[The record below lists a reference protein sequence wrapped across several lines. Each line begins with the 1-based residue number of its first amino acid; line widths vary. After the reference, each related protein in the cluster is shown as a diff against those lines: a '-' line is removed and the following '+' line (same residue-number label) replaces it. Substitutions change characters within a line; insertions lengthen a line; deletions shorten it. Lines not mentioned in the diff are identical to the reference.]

1 MNVRG
6 SEVDSHILTFDI
18 AAIAFSFFG
27 RLDGFNGGES
37 SPTT

>member
-27 RLDGFNGGES
+27 RLDFSGGES

>member
-6 SEVDSHILTFDI
+6 SEVDSHVLTFDSP
-18 AAIAFSFFG
+18 IAFSFFG
-27 RLDGFNGGES
+27 RLDAFSGGES